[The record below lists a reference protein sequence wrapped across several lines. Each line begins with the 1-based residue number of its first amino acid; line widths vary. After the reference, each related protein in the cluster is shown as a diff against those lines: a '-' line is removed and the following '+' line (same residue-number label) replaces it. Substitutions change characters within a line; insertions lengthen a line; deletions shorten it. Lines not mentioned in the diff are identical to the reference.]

1 MVGMRNVARHWYWW
15 LPAVLVAAGLGYV
28 GYRMTHPPW
37 EGTEAWEK
45 YQQIRVG
52 MTRQEV
58 DAILGERA
66 HRAEE
71 MTTRTTTFTWRQGE
85 DRIVI
90 DFFERGGRQ

>member
-1 MVGMRNVARHWYWW
+1 
-15 LPAVLVAAGLGYV
+15 
-28 GYRMTHPPW
+28 
-37 EGTEAWEK
+37 
-45 YQQIRVG
+45 

-90 DFFERGGRQ
+90 DFFAREVGNKSAFIAGHVFVEPVYPTRWDRVRGWLGR